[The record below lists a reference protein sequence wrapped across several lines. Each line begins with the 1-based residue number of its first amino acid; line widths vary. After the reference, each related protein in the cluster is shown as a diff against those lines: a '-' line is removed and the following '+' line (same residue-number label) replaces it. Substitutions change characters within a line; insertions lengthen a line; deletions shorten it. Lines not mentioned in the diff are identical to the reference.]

1 VIDLRYE
8 RRAWTL
14 IYLCLGLVEGGTAAV
29 MVRSLFGDQAHALA
43 VDLVVAVVSA
53 APAWANLASMAY
65 ARRAQGQRKVSFLYP
80 LLLAMTACVG
90 ALALVPTSGAGLLM
104 FLALYASAR
113 LLWAGVETVRSVL
126 WSVNYPSRLR
136 ARITGRITINTSIAL
151 AITGLGVGWLLGH
164 EGPWWRVA
172 IVSGSACGVAGALA
186 FRQFKVRRE
195 DELLE
200 AERARL
206 EEGAT
211 FGLGGMR
218 ALLARDEA
226 FRHYQ
231 YAMSMFGAGLLSL
244 TPLMVICLGD
254 VLQLPALWQVLV
266 TTAIPVMVVPFAIQ
280 PWARYLDRHRVLAF
294 RSVHGKFTVVAVV
307 LLVAAVLLHIPLLLA
322 PGALL
327 LGVGS
332 AAGSLGWTLGHN
344 DFAPR
349 GEETRYMALHVTLT
363 GIRGLVAPPFTI
375 ALYHLL
381 DRLQAGLGPAALLLP
396 MFFVMSGAYRFHVM
410 HRRQVSANAA

>member
-1 VIDLRYE
+1 MIDLSYE

-29 MVRSLFGDQAHALA
+29 MVRSLFGDQAPALA
-43 VDLVVAVVSA
+43 VDLVVAIVSA
-53 APAWANLASMAY
+53 APAWANLASMQY
-65 ARRAQGQRKVSFLYP
+65 ARRAQGQRKVSFLFP
-80 LLLAMTACVG
+80 LLLALAACVG
-90 ALALVPTSGAGLLM
+90 ALALVPKSGAGLLL
-104 FLALYASAR
+104 FLALYAAAR

-136 ARITGRITINTSIAL
+136 ARITGRITINTSIAV
-151 AITGLGVGWLLGH
+151 AITGLGIGWLLGQD
-164 EGPWWRVA
+164 GPWWRIA
-172 IVSGSACGVAGALA
+172 IATGSACGVAGALA
-186 FRQFKVRRE
+186 FRQFKVRHE
-195 DELLE
+195 EGLLA

-206 EEGAT
+206 VAGAS
-211 FGLGGMR
+211 FGFGGMR

-226 FRHYQ
+226 FRRYQ

-244 TPLMVICLGD
+244 TPLMVISLGD

-280 PWARYLDRHRVLAF
+280 PWARYLDLHRVLAF
-294 RSVHGKFTVVAVV
+294 RALQGRFTVAAVV
-307 LLVAAVLLHIPLLLA
+307 LLVAAVLLHMPLLLA
-322 PGALL
+322 PGAVL
-327 LGVGS
+327 LGVS
-332 AAGSLGWTLGHN
+332 TAAGSLGWTLGHN

-363 GIRGLVAPPFTI
+363 GIRGLVAPPLTI

-381 DRLQAGLGPAALLLP
+381 GRLHAGLGPAALLVP
-396 MFFVMSGAYRFHVM
+396 MLFVVNGAYRFQVM
-410 HRRQVSANAA
+410 HRLQVAANVA

>member
-1 VIDLRYE
+1 MDLSYE

-29 MVRSLFGDQAHALA
+29 MVRALFGQQAPALA

-65 ARRAQGQRKVSFLYP
+65 ARRAQGQRKVSFLFP

-90 ALALVPTSGAGLLM
+90 ALALVPESGAGLVL
-104 FLALYASAR
+104 FLVLYASAR

-151 AITGLGVGWLLGH
+151 AITGLGIGWLLGH
-164 EGPWWRVA
+164 DGPWWRIA
-172 IVSGSACGVAGALA
+172 IVFGAACGVAGALA

-211 FGLGGMR
+211 FGFGGMR
-218 ALLARDEA
+218 ELLARDEA
-226 FRHYQ
+226 FRRYQ
-231 YAMSMFGAGLLSL
+231 YAMSMFGAGMLSL

-266 TTAIPVMVVPFAIQ
+266 TTAVPVMVVPLAIQ
-280 PWARYLDRHRVLAF
+280 PWARYLDLHRVLAF
-294 RSVHGKFTVVAVV
+294 RSVHGKVTVVAVV
-307 LLVAAVLLHIPLLLA
+307 LLVGAVLLHLPLLLA
-322 PGALL
+322 PGAIL
-327 LGVGS
+327 LGIS
-332 AAGSLGWTLGHN
+332 LAAGSLGWTLGHN

-363 GIRGLVAPPFTI
+363 GLRGLVAPPLTI

-381 DRLQAGLGPAALLLP
+381 AAMRTGLGPVALLLP
-396 MFFVMSGAYRFHVM
+396 LLLVVAGARRFHVM
-410 HRRQVSANAA
+410 HRLQVAANAA

>member
-1 VIDLRYE
+1 
-8 RRAWTL
+8 
-14 IYLCLGLVEGGTAAV
+14 
-29 MVRSLFGDQAHALA
+29 
-43 VDLVVAVVSA
+43 VDLVVAIVSA
-53 APAWANLASMAY
+53 APAWANLASMPY
-65 ARRAQGQRKVSFLYP
+65 ARRAQGQRKVSFLFP

-90 ALALVPTSGAGLLM
+90 ALALVPTSGAGLLL
-104 FLALYASAR
+104 FLALYAAAR

-151 AITGLGVGWLLGH
+151 AVTGLGIGWLLGH
-164 EGPWWRVA
+164 GGPWWRIA
-172 IVSGSACGVAGALA
+172 IAAGAACGVAGAFA

-200 AERARL
+200 AERTRL
-206 EEGAT
+206 VEGAS
-211 FGLGGMR
+211 FGFDGMR
-218 ALLARDEA
+218 ALLARDDA
-226 FRHYQ
+226 FRRYQ

-280 PWARYLDRHRVLAF
+280 PWARYLDLHRVLAF
-294 RSVHGKFTVVAVV
+294 RSVHGKFTVAAVV
-307 LLVAAVLLHIPLLLA
+307 LFVAAVLLHMPLLLA
-322 PGALL
+322 PGAVL
-327 LGVGS
+327 LGVSS

-363 GIRGLVAPPFTI
+363 GMRGLVAPPLTI

-381 DRLQAGLGPAALLLP
+381 GHQHAGLGPAALLLP
-396 MFFVMSGAYRFHVM
+396 LLFVASGAYRFHVM
-410 HRRQVSANAA
+410 HRQQVAANAA

>member
-1 VIDLRYE
+1 MDLKYE

-29 MVRSLFGDQAHALA
+29 MVRALFGQQAPALA

-65 ARRAQGQRKVSFLYP
+65 ARRAQGQRKVAFLFP

-90 ALALVPTSGAGLLM
+90 ALALVPLSGIGLVL
-104 FLALYASAR
+104 FLLLYTAAR

-136 ARITGRITINTSIAL
+136 ARITGRITVNTSIAL
-151 AITGLGVGWLLGH
+151 AITGLGIGWLLGR

-172 IVSGSACGVAGALA
+172 ILAGTAFGLAGALA
-186 FRQFKVRRE
+186 FRRFTVRRE
-195 DELLE
+195 NELLV
-200 AERARL
+200 AERTRL
-206 EEGAT
+206 AEGAT
-211 FGLGGMR
+211 FGLRGMR
-218 ALLARDEA
+218 ELLARDPA
-226 FRHYQ
+226 FRRYQ
-231 YAMSMFGAGLLSL
+231 YAMSMFGAGMLSL

-254 VLQLPALWQVLV
+254 VLRLPALWQVLV
-266 TTAIPVMVVPFAIQ
+266 MTAVPVMVIPLAIQ
-280 PWARYLDRHRVLAF
+280 PWARYLDLHRVLAF
-294 RSVHGKFTVVAVV
+294 RAVHGKVTVAAVL
-307 LLVAAVLLHIPLLLA
+307 LLVAAVLLRMPVLLV
-322 PGALL
+322 PGAIL
-327 LGVGS
+327 LGVSLAG
-332 AAGSLGWTLGHN
+332 GSLGWTLGHN

-363 GIRGLVAPPFTI
+363 GLRGLVAPPLTI

-381 DRLQAGLGPAALLLP
+381 GTLRAGLGPLALLLP
-396 MFFVMSGAYRFHVM
+396 LLLIAAGARRFYRM
-410 HRRQVSANAA
+410 HRLQLSADGR

>member
-1 VIDLRYE
+1 MIDLRYE

-29 MVRSLFGDQAHALA
+29 MVRSLFGDQAPALA
-43 VDLVVAVVSA
+43 VDLVVAIVSA

-65 ARRAQGQRKVSFLYP
+65 ARRAQGQRKVSFLFP

-90 ALALVPTSGAGLLM
+90 ALALVPKSGAGLLL

-151 AITGLGVGWLLGH
+151 AITGLGIGWLLGH
-164 EGPWWRVA
+164 EGPWWRIA
-172 IVSGSACGVAGALA
+172 IVAGSACGVAGALA
-186 FRQFKVRRE
+186 FRQFRVRRE

-206 EEGAT
+206 VEGAT
-211 FGLGGMR
+211 FGFGGMR

-226 FRHYQ
+226 FRRYQ
-231 YAMSMFGAGLLSL
+231 YAMSMFGAGMLSL

-266 TTAIPVMVVPFAIQ
+266 TTAIPVMVVPFAVQ
-280 PWARYLDRHRVLAF
+280 PWARYLDLHRVLAF

-307 LLVAAVLLHIPLLLA
+307 LFVAAVLLRMPLLLA

-327 LGVGS
+327 LGVS
-332 AAGSLGWTLGHN
+332 MAAGSLGWTLGHN

-363 GIRGLVAPPFTI
+363 GMRGLVAPPLTI

-381 DRLQAGLGPAALLLP
+381 GSLHAGLGPAALLAP
-396 MFFVMSGAYRFHVM
+396 MLLVMGGAYRFHVM
-410 HRRQVSANAA
+410 HRLQVSANTA